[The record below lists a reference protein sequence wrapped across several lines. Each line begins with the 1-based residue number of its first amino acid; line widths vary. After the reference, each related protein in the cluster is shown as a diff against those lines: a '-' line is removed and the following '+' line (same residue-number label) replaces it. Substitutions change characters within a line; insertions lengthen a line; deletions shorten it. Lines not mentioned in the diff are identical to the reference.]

1 MRRVLERYS
10 MNQSTWSA
18 AIMHIIRKDYRC
30 QTLFLA
36 AYYWPSLYNSQ
47 RAMALQ
53 QPMAW
58 RERIINIIK
67 DRIDSALGAGSSRL
81 VLKTCSLVYDLSTA
95 EILKQ
100 PEQFEV
106 TLNKILGKK
115 HRKKQSNQLWTD
127 SKWNAVWALSG
138 LGFVGKEAL
147 IAMLNH

>member
-1 MRRVLERYS
+1 
-10 MNQSTWSA
+10 
-18 AIMHIIRKDYRC
+18 MHIIRKDYRC

-53 QPMAW
+53 AMVL

-67 DRIDSALGAGSSRL
+67 DEIDSALGAGSSRL
-81 VLKTCSLVYDLSTA
+81 VLRTCSLVYDLSTA

-100 PEQFEV
+100 PEQFEA

-115 HRKKQSNQLWTD
+115 HPKKQSNQLWTD
-127 SKWNAVWALSG
+127 SRMKCYLSIERPRICWQG
-138 LGFVGKEAL
+138 S
-147 IAMLNH
+147 LNSHA